1 MRLAGIRTVVRPG
14 MTLFLDAIRRRNAHP
29 DLVPMLDRLL
39 EANASL
45 AGLMT
50 GLLDL
55 VVDDDPDV
63 LDAKVAM
70 LESFGC
76 GVRTAQTAERV
87 AALLRERVPDIVVSD
102 HHLGEGLSGLS
113 GLTLLQGLERS
124 HPAIGGVLITADVS
138 DEALR
143 AYAAPEKPVLYK
155 PVDLDALKQAVDDVA
170 SRRAGSAVE
179 RIGT

>member
-1 MRLAGIRTVVRPG
+1 
-14 MTLFLDAIRRRNAHP
+14 
-29 DLVPMLDRLL
+29 MLDRSL

-102 HHLGEGLSGLS
+102 HHLGEGLSGL
-113 GLTLLQGLERS
+113 TLLQGLERS
-124 HPAIGGVLITADVS
+124 HPAIGGILITADVS

-155 PVDLDALKQAVDDVA
+155 PVDLDALKQALDDVA